1 MPTTETTGRE
11 RRRSRM
17 RSAILAEAL
26 SMMGDVG
33 VDGIALRELARRVDY
48 SPAALYRYFDNRG
61 QIIAALAEE
70 SIALLARRLR
80 AAADDRTA
88 DPLVAVGE
96 AYLEFASQEPA
107 RFRLLFAEL
116 PSARNSTGELPPA
129 DSPYR
134 IVLDVATNAIA
145 EGRIARELDAEAL
158 AFMLW
163 SLVHGMAVLQSTH
176 LRDFDADF
184 GRVQRLALEH
194 LVTSW
199 MPVGRKGARKR

>member
-1 MPTTETTGRE
+1 MTTTEKTGRE

-26 SMMGDVG
+26 SMIGDVG

-48 SPAALYRYFDNRG
+48 SPAALYRYFENRE
-61 QIIAALAEE
+61 QIISALAEE
-70 SIALLARRLR
+70 SMALLAWRLR

-88 DPLVAVGE
+88 DPFVAVGE
-96 AYLEFASQEPA
+96 AYLDFASEEPA

-116 PSARNSTGELPPA
+116 PSARNSTRELPPS

-134 IVLDVATNAIA
+134 IVLDVARNAIG
-145 EGRIARELDAEAL
+145 EGRIARELDAEAV

-184 GRVQRLALEH
+184 GRVQRLALEQ

-199 MPVGRKGARKR
+199 IPTGRRRARKR